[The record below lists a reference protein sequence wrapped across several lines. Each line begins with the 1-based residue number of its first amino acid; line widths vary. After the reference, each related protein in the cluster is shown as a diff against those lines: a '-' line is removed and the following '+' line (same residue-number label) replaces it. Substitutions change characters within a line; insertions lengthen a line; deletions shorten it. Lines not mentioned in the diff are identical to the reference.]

1 MARDSG
7 EKAPRKKMKTRRGS
21 NSTSSATGVFP
32 AKGTSRER
40 VLSELDNAYD
50 EDFWFGGGKILGS
63 MCTEPHDIAIEA
75 HSKFIEANLGNPG
88 LYPGTRKLEEKVIE
102 WLSALY
108 HCKGCSGH
116 LVGGGTEA
124 NITALW
130 LARNMSPGKKEVVF
144 PRSAHFSLR
153 KACDLLAMRPV
164 EIPMGDG
171 FTIDIDKAA
180 RAVSKNT
187 AAVVGIAGTTEVG
200 AIDDIPALAEAADGA
215 FLHVDA
221 AFGGFILPFM
231 PALGMRAP
239 AFDFAIDGVST
250 LGTDPHKMG
259 LSTIPSGAFML
270 RDEAWLDSISVD
282 APYLT
287 QHRQTALSGTRC
299 SAAVAATYAAIR
311 HIGFEGYVKLV
322 KGSFDVTRHLY
333 RSLQKEG
340 FHHCLRPPLTILNI
354 AFDDPKRVQAALLRK
369 GWHLS
374 VAREP
379 KSLRVV
385 AMPHVTMKVAD
396 AFVEELVKTARELK
410 AL

>member
-1 MARDSG
+1 MARG
-7 EKAPRKKMKTRRGS
+7 RAGKAQPKKMKKPIKVGTV
-21 NSTSSATGVFP
+21 TSDSCIFP
-32 AKGTSRER
+32 AKGASRQR
-40 VLSELDNAYD
+40 VLSELDEAHD
-50 EDFWFGGGKILGS
+50 EDFWFGGGRILGS
-63 MCTEPHDIAIEA
+63 MCTKPHDIAVEA
-75 HSKFIEANLGNPG
+75 QSMFIEANLGNPG
-88 LYPGTRKLEEKVIE
+88 LYPGTRKLEEKVIR

-108 HCKGCSGH
+108 HCEGCSGH

-130 LARNMSPGKKEVVF
+130 LARNMSSGKKEVVF
-144 PRSAHFSLR
+144 PSSAHFSLR
-153 KACDLLAMRPV
+153 KACNLLALKPV
-164 EIPMGDG
+164 EIPLGDD
-171 FTIDIDKAA
+171 FTIDLDQA
-180 RAVSKNT
+180 RRAISGDT

-200 AIDDIPALAEAADGA
+200 AVDDIPALSEIADGA

-221 AFGGFILPFM
+221 AFGGFVLPFM

-239 AFDFAIDGVST
+239 PFDFSIEGVST

-270 RDEAWLDSISVD
+270 RDEAWLDFISVD

-311 HIGFEGYVKLV
+311 RVGFDGYVKLV
-322 KGSFDVTRHLY
+322 KGTFDVTKYLSK
-333 RSLQKEG
+333 SLRREG
-340 FHHCLRPPLTILNI
+340 FHLCLEPPLTILNI
-354 AFDDPKRVQAALLRK
+354 AFDDPKKVQAALLKK

-385 AMPHVTMKVAD
+385 LMPHVTKKVAD
-396 AFVEELVKTARELK
+396 SFVEALVKAAKELK